1 MSWRRDFWL
10 VFAGSGLATVA
21 TRASVAAYP
30 LLALLLTGSPVL
42 AGWVRFASMAPALVF
57 TLPFGVLVDRYDR
70 RRLLVISQ
78 LGRAAAIGAFAVT
91 IAMGGPWL
99 PVLCVTVVV
108 EGALTVLHQRA
119 LDPAIA
125 EIVPKEHVTWA
136 VSRNEGAQAAATLL
150 GQPAGGF
157 LLGLGN
163 AFPFMAGLVAQVAA
177 AVTIL
182 STRGT
187 RAMAMHGRREAHA
200 LPDGSAAESSAAE
213 SSAAQNR
220 AAESSAAES
229 SAAESGAAGTG
240 RGVRGVARD
249 MAEGARWIWR
259 DAFLRLAVTVFTS
272 TNVLWQMLG
281 ILLIVLARSEGAS
294 PAAIGLILG
303 ATGVGGVVGT
313 MVAPRVLQHV
323 GPVTVLRLACWLWL
337 GAIAIVAFAV
347 GPLMLAVGWGCVG
360 LVAGILDVATMT
372 YMISSTPQE
381 LMGRV
386 TSVPA
391 MLAFG
396 LSPLGALA
404 GGYLLELWGP
414 RPVLLVAAVAM
425 AAIAVLAT
433 LTRVPAHP
441 SGA

>member
-187 RAMAMHGRREAHA
+187 PAMAMHGRPEAHA
-200 LPDGSAAESSAAE
+200 LPDGSAAESSAV
-213 SSAAQNR
+213 
-220 AAESSAAES
+220 ESSAAEK
-229 SAAESGAAGTG
+229 GAVGTG

-347 GPLMLAVGWGCVG
+347 GPPMLAVGWGCVG

-425 AAIAVLAT
+425 VAIAVLAT